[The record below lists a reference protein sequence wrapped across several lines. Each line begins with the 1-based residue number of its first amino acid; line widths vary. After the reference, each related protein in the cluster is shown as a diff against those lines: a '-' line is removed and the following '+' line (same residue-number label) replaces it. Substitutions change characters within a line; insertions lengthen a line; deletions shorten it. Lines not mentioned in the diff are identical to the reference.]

1 MKPAATFIVFALLA
15 SSWTGSPLSAG
26 EDQPNSHIQVVLKN
40 LADKKY
46 TLPAGDYVL
55 LAQQPVGIVTETIIY
70 ELDAENVVRVPGTH
84 ARTEIDRQ
92 PLSKSKAKLVR
103 DIVSTDSVQSLP
115 RDSGRVGFDGSAFV
129 AIIRLS
135 NRTKMIGHWSP
146 DAPAV
151 DLLAAILDREIQTR
165 RHRLQNQDRP

>member
-1 MKPAATFIVFALLA
+1 MKSAATFLVFVLFVT
-15 SSWTGSPLSAG
+15 SWAGSPLSAG
-26 EDQPNSHIQVVLKN
+26 EDQPNSHIQLVLKH

-55 LAQQPVGIVTETIIY
+55 LARQPMGLVAETIIF
-70 ELDAENVVRVPGTH
+70 ELDAERVVCVPGTH
-84 ARTEIDRQ
+84 ARAEIDRQ
-92 PLSKSKAKLVR
+92 PLAKSQAKLVR
-103 DIVSTDSVQSLP
+103 DVVTRDAVQSLP

-129 AIIRLS
+129 AMIRLS

-151 DLLAAILDREIQTR
+151 DLLAAMLDRELQSR
-165 RHRLQNQDRP
+165 KPRLPQ